1 MLKVRATDN
10 PNQFQIITESNYR
23 RTLNLEEILEH
34 LYSIQNMDLE
44 GIQEQINDL
53 ERRIE
58 KIECFCNALSDAVG
72 DLQ

>member
-34 LYSIQNMDLE
+34 LYSVQNMDLE

-72 DLQ
+72 GLQ

>member
-23 RTLNLEEILEH
+23 RTLDLEEILEH
-34 LYSIQNMDLE
+34 LYSVQNMDLE

-53 ERRIE
+53 GRRIE

-72 DLQ
+72 HLQ